1 MPPKAKPDTA
11 AYQKLKKDIK
21 EGTIGT
27 LYVFHGEEA
36 YLRDFYLGQL
46 KKKLLPAGMEEFN
59 LHTFQPKEC
68 DPKRLEQAVD
78 NIEKLHRLLRGMAK
92 WTGRCWWRMNSPY
105 WTPIWESKA
114 AGLNRGCPM
123 SSSWM
128 TV

>member
-46 KKKLLPAGMEEFN
+46 KKKLLPAGMEE
-59 LHTFQPKEC
+59 
-68 DPKRLEQAVD
+68 
-78 NIEKLHRLLRGMAK
+78 
-92 WTGRCWWRMNSPY
+92 
-105 WTPIWESKA
+105 
-114 AGLNRGCPM
+114 
-123 SSSWM
+123 
-128 TV
+128 

>member
-46 KKKLLPAGMEEFN
+46 KRSSCPPEWRSSTSTPSVERSLTSKPW
-59 LHTFQPKEC
+59 PSW
-68 DPKRLEQAVD
+68 
-78 NIEKLHRLLRGMAK
+78 
-92 WTGRCWWRMNSPY
+92 WT
-105 WTPIWESKA
+105 A
-114 AGLNRGCPM
+114 CP
-123 SSSWM
+123 
-128 TV
+128 

>member
-59 LHTFQPKEC
+59 LHTLSKLIHRQDKGIQLERIGTGFFQF
-68 DPKRLEQAVD
+68 
-78 NIEKLHRLLRGMAK
+78 
-92 WTGRCWWRMNSPY
+92 TGKTNPF
-105 WTPIWESKA
+105 PV
-114 AGLNRGCPM
+114 P
-123 SSSWM
+123 
-128 TV
+128 